1 MLHRHLNQQR
11 YTLAAIDDVILRG
24 QWKDWA
30 GLRRAVLMDRSLLDK
45 VESVCRPY
53 VSDLYDGV
61 CKLPT
66 SHCSNNT
73 DSDTTIGPA
82 FRAKPSRSFATRTHW
97 AKSVG

>member
-30 GLRRAVLMDRSLLDK
+30 DLRRAVLMDRSLLDK
-45 VESVCRPY
+45 VERVCRPY
-53 VSDLYDGV
+53 VSDPYDGV

-66 SHCSNNT
+66 SHCLIIPIAIPQSAQQFVP
-73 DSDTTIGPA
+73 GQA
-82 FRAKPSRSFATRTHW
+82 GRL
-97 AKSVG
+97 